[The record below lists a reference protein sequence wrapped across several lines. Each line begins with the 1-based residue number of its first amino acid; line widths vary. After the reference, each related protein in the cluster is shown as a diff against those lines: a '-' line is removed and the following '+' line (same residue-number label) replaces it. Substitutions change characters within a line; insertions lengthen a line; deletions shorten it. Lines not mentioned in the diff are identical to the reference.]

1 MTVRRS
7 TFAYHFI
14 VTIVMASLPCEW
26 GTADEPEKPDLKP
39 LQQQM
44 IELHGWKTW
53 IDSRLLPEGA
63 QSPGKKRH
71 AAVEKL
77 ERDLAMV
84 CERVPEPALADLK
97 KYEIQL
103 DFDHPWGDKPLL
115 QAQYHPSGDWLK
127 EHGYDERLT
136 RRVHIPN
143 AKYYLEEPFVSDQ
156 PLAVLHELAHAL
168 HDQKLDFG
176 NKEVAAVFERYKA
189 SGRGDEVLFCRGD
202 EKRKHY
208 ALTNPM
214 EFFAEMTEAYF
225 GGNDFFPFNAEELEA
240 SEPETFALMERL
252 WGKPKGEKLRSSE
265 KR

>member
-1 MTVRRS
+1 MIRCRLPVCRVALAIVLGS
-7 TFAYHFI
+7 LSLGSGFASGPNE
-14 VTIVMASLPCEW
+14 AKL
-26 GTADEPEKPDLKP
+26 EPLR
-39 LQQQM
+39 QQM
-44 IELHGWKTW
+44 VELRGWKVW
-53 IDSRLLPEGA
+53 VDSRLLPDGE
-63 QSPGKKRH
+63 KRNV
-71 AAVEKL
+71 AVDKL
-77 ERDLAMV
+77 ERDLGMV
-84 CERVPEPALADLK
+84 AERVPEPALAILK

-103 DFDHPWGDKPLL
+103 DLDHPWGDKPLL

-156 PLAVLHELAHAL
+156 PLAVLHELAHAR
-168 HDQKLDFG
+168 HDQELDFG
-176 NKEVAAVFERYKA
+176 NAEVAKVFERYKA

-208 ALTNPM
+208 ALTNPQ

-225 GGNDFFPFNAEELEA
+225 GGNDFYPFNAEELEA